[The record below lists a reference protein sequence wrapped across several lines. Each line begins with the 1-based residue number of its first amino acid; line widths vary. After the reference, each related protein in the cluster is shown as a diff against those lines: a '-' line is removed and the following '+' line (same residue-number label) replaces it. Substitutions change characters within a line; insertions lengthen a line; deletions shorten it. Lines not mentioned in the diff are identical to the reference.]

1 MIIFRT
7 VLLSVTISSGEPILA
22 HFFSMIIKTS
32 PGKNAHL
39 WQRSHLINT
48 FFDILIKSPGTLDC
62 SESRHEAPDSIVL
75 PHSPRRLQQGHCG
88 QEWGEA
94 MVQLEEA
101 RGQNQD
107 TKGEVHHRPQ
117 TQQHQEPHGVWGAWG
132 GGHWENITSLG
143 ICFYSLTGGG
153 IASKAMTAWIKWTM
167 CA

>member
-1 MIIFRT
+1 MIIFWT
-7 VLLSVTISSGEPILA
+7 VVLSVTISSGEPILA

-39 WQRSHLINT
+39 WQRSHLIDT
-48 FFDILIKSPGTLDC
+48 FFDILIKSPGTPDC

-75 PHSPRRLQQGHCG
+75 PHSPRRLQQGHCA

-101 RGQNQD
+101 RSKDQD

-143 ICFYSLTGGG
+143 ICFYSLADGG
-153 IASKAMTAWIKWTM
+153 IVKPWHWQHE
-167 CA
+167 